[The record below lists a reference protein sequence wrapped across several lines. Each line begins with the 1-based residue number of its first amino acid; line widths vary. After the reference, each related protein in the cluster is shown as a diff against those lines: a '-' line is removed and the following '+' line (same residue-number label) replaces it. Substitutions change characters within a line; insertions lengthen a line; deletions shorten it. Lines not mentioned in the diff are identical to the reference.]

1 MSKAEDYLK
10 SRVILILRSTACLN
24 IQFTIVGSTVM
35 GYGYASVADMIEHGD
50 IGIQIGDTGSFPVRY
65 THQPDSSPTLTFGS
79 GDPTFASSPSGRAK
93 IVHEATH
100 AVIDTGR
107 KSGAIAGGGD
117 DEVAAYLAQ
126 TIYALNAGDAPN
138 QTGPLAGPVYQTA
151 HKIKNFAGPGIY
163 VVNPDEIAGAKPLIL
178 ARFAGIARTQ
188 AAPTDVIVQ
197 SVAPP
202 SVPIVPE

>member
-1 MSKAEDYLK
+1 MSKAQDYLK
-10 SRVILILRSTACLN
+10 SRVILILRSAACLN
-24 IQFTIVGSTVM
+24 IQFTIVGSTVK
-35 GYGYASVADMIEHGD
+35 GYGYGCVADMIEQGG
-50 IGIQIGDTGSFPVRY
+50 IGIQIGDTGGFRVRY
-65 THQPDSSPTLTFGS
+65 THQPDSSPALTFGS
-79 GDPTFASSPSGRAK
+79 DDPTFASSASGRAT

-100 AVIDTGR
+100 AVIDAGR
-107 KSGAIAGGGD
+107 KGSAMAGGD

-126 TIYALNAGDAPN
+126 AIYSLNAGDALIE
-138 QTGPLAGPVYQTA
+138 TGPLAGPVHQVA
-151 HKIKNFAGPGIY
+151 RKIKNFVGPGIY

-178 ARFAGIARTQ
+178 ARFAGIARAQ

>member
-10 SRVILILRSTACLN
+10 SRVILILRSAACLN

-35 GYGYASVADMIEHGD
+35 GYGYGCVADMIEHGD
-50 IGIQIGDTGSFPVRY
+50 IGVQIGDTGGFPVRY
-65 THQPDSSPTLTFGS
+65 AHQPDSSPTLTFGS
-79 GDPTFASSPSGRAK
+79 DDPTFASSASGRAT

-100 AVIDTGR
+100 AVIDAGR
-107 KSGAIAGGGD
+107 KSAIAGGD

-126 TIYALNAGDAPN
+126 AIYSLNAGDAPSES
-138 QTGPLAGPVYQTA
+138 GPLARPVYQIA
-151 HKIKNFAGPGIY
+151 RKIKNFAGPGIY

-178 ARFAGIARTQ
+178 ARFAGIARAQ
-188 AAPTDVIVQ
+188 AAPEIVMH